1 MRPITTATSGSKFM
15 SLEQAGY
22 TIGSSGPIT
31 EVDGLV
37 KITMSSGAWAIS
49 EWPASCMNWA
59 CAS

>member
-1 MRPITTATSGSKFM
+1 M

-37 KITMSSGAWAIS
+37 KIDHVFRRVGDFGVAGLVHELGVGLVVLGQTVNLGGG
-49 EWPASCMNWA
+49 
-59 CAS
+59 